1 VNRARVVAAAIT
13 PLVGALG
20 LGSATGCDYLT
31 SSFETNSFS
40 GDPYPIEVE
49 TSSGALVVGLAEDGR
64 SGVRNTVLDVLS
76 PITVVDRGADK
87 QLSVDSIT
95 LTLYGIT
102 ATGEFGEPRARFE
115 DKSVV
120 TLHPCDLTTAV
131 CEVGSDTMPRSFDAV
146 LGMDAFSGD
155 ALRIR
160 RATNELFVFPDI
172 AGDDLH
178 RSRACDAVFPST
190 FRGGGTLML
199 GGTEVQFPNRR
210 IAIDTCLAPNPT
222 GETQRDRG
230 LDALLVL
237 STALGP
243 TLLNEAIYARY
254 QQLDPAAPAL
264 ESLPEQI
271 VNLPSGPVAGRV
283 TSLPAIALV
292 GNLPSNPRAP
302 CRQVYAHHLLAT
314 QNCGPG
320 IDCPCADGQTFCSVP
335 AVVEL
340 APTGRLTVLIV
351 PNDNPTLQALRTE
364 LRPDRPEVDGI
375 LGSEA
380 LDALELDIDYPN
392 GRLLAR
398 CVDRQ
403 TCGARITIA
412 DRDSPAQERKN
423 IAGCLRDEPGPF
435 P

>member
-1 VNRARVVAAAIT
+1 VVKVRVVAALAV
-13 PLVGALG
+13 LA
-20 LGSATGCDYLT
+20 SGCDYLT
-31 SSFETNSFS
+31 SSFKTNEFS

-64 SGVRNTVLDVLS
+64 GGIRNAVLDVLS
-76 PITVVDRGADK
+76 PITVVDRGADT
-87 QLSVDSIT
+87 QLSVDETS

-102 ATGEFGEPRARFE
+102 ATGDFGEPRARV
-115 DKSVV
+115 DDASVV
-120 TLHPCDLTTAV
+120 TLHPCDLATEV
-131 CEVGSDTMPRSFDAV
+131 CQIGSDTLPRSFDAV
-146 LGMDAFSGD
+146 LGMDAFAGD

-199 GGTEVQFPNRR
+199 GGTEVQFSNRR
-210 IAIDTCLAPNPT
+210 IAVDTCLAPNPT
-222 GETQRDRG
+222 GATQRERG

-254 QQLDPAAPAL
+254 QQLDATAPDVAT
-264 ESLPEQI
+264 LPEQI
-271 VNLPSGPVAGRV
+271 VNLPSGPIVGRL
-283 TSLPAIALV
+283 TSIPAIALV

-302 CRQVYAHHLLAT
+302 CRQVYAHHLLAA

-320 IDCPCADGQTFCSVP
+320 IDCPCADNETFCSVP

-340 APTGRLTVLIV
+340 APTARLTVLIV
-351 PNDNPTLQALRTE
+351 SNDDPTLQALRTE

-375 LGSEA
+375 LGTDA
-380 LDALELDIDYPN
+380 LQALELDVDYPH
-392 GRLLAR
+392 GRMLAR

-403 TCGARITIA
+403 TCGARITLA
-412 DRDSPAQERKN
+412 DHDSPAQERKN

>member
-1 VNRARVVAAAIT
+1 VNVRVAAAIAA
-13 PLVGALG
+13 GLG
-20 LGSATGCDYLT
+20 LATASGCDYLT
-31 SSFETNSFS
+31 SSFETNGFS
-40 GDPYPIEVE
+40 GDSYPIEVE
-49 TSSGALVVGLAEDGR
+49 TTSGALVVGLAEDGH
-64 SGVRNTVLDVLS
+64 SGVRNAVLDVLS
-76 PITVVDRGADK
+76 PITVVDRGTDT
-87 QLSVDSIT
+87 QLSVDEST
-95 LTLYGIT
+95 LTLYGVT
-102 ATGEFGEPRARFE
+102 ATGELTEPRARFE
-115 DKSVV
+115 DTSVV
-120 TLHPCDLTTAV
+120 TLHPCDFTTAV
-131 CEVGSDTMPRSFDAV
+131 CEVGTDTAPRSFDAV

-160 RATNELFVFPDI
+160 RATHELFVFPDI

-199 GGTEVQFPNRR
+199 GGTEVQFSNRR
-210 IAIDTCLAPNPT
+210 IAIDTCLAPNPN
-222 GETQRDRG
+222 GATQRERG

-243 TLLNEAIYARY
+243 TLLNESIYTRY
-254 QQLDPAAPAL
+254 RELDPTAPEL
-264 ESLPEQI
+264 ELLPEQI
-271 VNLPSGPVAGRV
+271 VNLPSGPIAGRL

-302 CRQVYAHHLLAT
+302 CRQVYAHHQLASQSCST
-314 QNCGPG
+314 G
-320 IDCPCADGQTFCSVP
+320 IDCPCTSGDEFCSVP

-340 APTGRLTVLIV
+340 APAARLTVLIV
-351 PNDNPTLQALRTE
+351 SNDDPTLQALRTE

-375 LGSEA
+375 LGTDA
-380 LDALELDIDYPN
+380 LQALELDVDYPN
-392 GRLLAR
+392 GRLLMR

-412 DRDSPAQERKN
+412 DHDSPHQERKN
-423 IAGCLRDEPGPF
+423 IAGCLGDTPGPF